1 MTAATQPPPYIVEE
15 SIGYLIGRVKG
26 QLAKSIDEALLAQR
40 ITHAQGGILLMLLSG
55 RFDTC
60 SQLARE
66 MYIDAAA
73 MTRMVDRL
81 EKRSLIRRLPSGED
95 RRVLQLQLTD
105 AGREVAH
112 KLPSVYIAA
121 REKNFEGL
129 SDEEIGFLKS
139 LLRRILANAETE
151 THLKRPLA

>member
-1 MTAATQPPPYIVEE
+1 MTPATRPLPYVVEE

-26 QLAKSIDEALLAQR
+26 QLAKSIDDVLSAQG
-40 ITHAQGGILLMLLSG
+40 ITHAQGGIMLMLLSG

-81 EKRSLIRRLPSGED
+81 ERRSLIRRLPSGED
-95 RRVLQLQLTD
+95 RRVLQLQLTE
-105 AGREVAH
+105 AGREVADQ
-112 KLPSVYIAA
+112 LPAVYIAA

-129 SDEEIGFLKS
+129 SAEEIGFLKS
-139 LLRRILANAETE
+139 LLRRILANAATE
-151 THLKRPLA
+151 TSLKGS